1 MTDGPLSYDEFKSLM
16 APYMNMVAPGCAV
29 AVSGGPDSMALVYLL
44 SKVVPVK
51 AVTVDHGLRPEA
63 AAEAEQ
69 VGRWLSDFP
78 NVEHHILTREIKG
91 EAASRIQEDA
101 RYDRYALMA
110 EFCQSYNVEALC
122 IAHHQE
128 DQAET
133 FLFRLAKGSGLD
145 GLACMRDI
153 QDMHGVM
160 LLRPLLD
167 VSKQRL
173 VATCHVHNIPY
184 VTDPSNQNEKFARV
198 RLRQSADILAEEGL
212 TPKRLGVTSKR
223 LSRAR
228 DALDFYVEQAF
239 QDIMKKESG
248 ADRIEFYAEDFDRLP
263 EEITLRCLLKAYRV
277 LLAQDYDYGPRMERL
292 EDLHSRLR
300 SDPAFKG
307 ATLGGCIVRRDAG
320 KKLIIVELEQK
331 DATLN

>member
-1 MTDGPLSYDEFKSLM
+1 MTDGPLSYEEFEILM
-16 APYMNMVAPGCAV
+16 APYMDMVAQGCAV

-44 SKVVPVK
+44 SKFVPVK

-63 AAEAEQ
+63 TAEAEQ
-69 VGRWLSDFP
+69 VGRWLSNFP
-78 NVEHHILTREIKG
+78 NIEHHILTREVKG
-91 EAASRIQEDA
+91 DGASRIQEDA
-101 RYDRYALMA
+101 RHDRYALMA
-110 EFCQSYNVEALC
+110 EFCQSYNVKALC
-122 IAHHQE
+122 VAHHQE

-145 GLACMRDI
+145 GLGCMRDV
-153 QDMHGVM
+153 QDMRGVM
-160 LLRPLLD
+160 LLRPFLD
-167 VSKQRL
+167 ISKQRL
-173 VATCHVHNIPY
+173 VATCKANNITY
-184 VTDPSNQNEKFARV
+184 VTDPSNQNDKFARV
-198 RLRQSADILAEEGL
+198 RLRQSADILAAEGL
-212 TPKRLGVTSKR
+212 TSKRLEVTSKR

-228 DALDFYVEQAF
+228 DALDFYAEEAF
-239 QDIMKKESG
+239 QEAVIKGS
-248 ADRIEFYAEDFDRLP
+248 AAHRIEFVATEFDRLP

-292 EDLHSRLR
+292 EDLHNRLR
-300 SDPAFKG
+300 ADQTFKG